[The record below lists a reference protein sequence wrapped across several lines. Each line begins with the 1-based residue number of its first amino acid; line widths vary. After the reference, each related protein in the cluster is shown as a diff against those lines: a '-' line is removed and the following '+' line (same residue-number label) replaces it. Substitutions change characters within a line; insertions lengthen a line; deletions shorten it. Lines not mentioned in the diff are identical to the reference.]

1 MTDNLA
7 QVRRYVSAAT
17 LALLGAL
24 TLASVINLHDM
35 AAMTHAV
42 DGLSAW
48 VVALAIGA
56 TLSVLAYVAS
66 ITDGATRNV
75 ATGFAIVAA
84 ITSAT
89 LQVSLFLERGAALGV
104 AVAFGAGVPFFE
116 IALALTDSMLR
127 RYATVQVAPVQE
139 AVATPVRKP
148 RPVQVEPVAMEP
160 APVAPTIAP
169 TIATELPEQPDKKTR
184 ALQMLQE
191 GLPKAHVAREL
202 DVNPSTVHRWA
213 ASLNGSAA

>member
-7 QVRRYVSAAT
+7 TVRRYVSAAT

-24 TLASVINLHDM
+24 TLASVVNLHDM
-35 AAMTHAV
+35 AIATHAA
-42 DGLSAW
+42 DWLTAW
-48 VVALAIGA
+48 IIAFAIGA

-66 ITDGATRNV
+66 ITDGSTRTV
-75 ATGFAIVAA
+75 ATVFAIVAA
-84 ITSAT
+84 LTSSA
-89 LQVSLFLERGAALGV
+89 LQVSLFLERGATIAVAL
-104 AVAFGAGVPFFE
+104 AFGAGVPFFE
-116 IALALTDSMLR
+116 VALALTDSMLR

-139 AVATPVRKP
+139 PVATPVRKP
-148 RPVQVEPVAMEP
+148 RPVQPEPVAPVQEVI
-160 APVAPTIAP
+160 APPIAP

-184 ALQMLQE
+184 ALQLLQE